1 MGLDDMKKKAQ
12 DFGEKHS
19 DKLREGADKVGD
31 TAKERLGGHEEQ
43 VDKVVGKGKD
53 YIPGGE

>member
-12 DFGEKHS
+12 ELGEQHG
-19 DKLREGADKVGD
+19 DKLREGADKAGES
-31 TAKERLGGHEEQ
+31 AKDKLGHEEQ
-43 VDKVVGKGKD
+43 VDKAVDKGKD